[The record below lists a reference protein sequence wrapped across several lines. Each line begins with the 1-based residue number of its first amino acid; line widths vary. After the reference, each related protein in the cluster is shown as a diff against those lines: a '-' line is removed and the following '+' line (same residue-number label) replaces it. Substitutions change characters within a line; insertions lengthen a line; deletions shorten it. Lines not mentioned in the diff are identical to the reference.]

1 MPVNI
6 VKKFVVCVDNNLADC
21 MGKYE
26 VDHAIIFNVDIPE
39 ACINAVY
46 AEMVQSSEQKSKRTE
61 KKKDGLSI
69 I

>member
-1 MPVNI
+1 
-6 VKKFVVCVDNNLADC
+6 